1 MTEIPRIVVPDFPL
15 PLGELEP
22 LRAAEQKG
30 SRDFTPLWSGQAA
43 ALSREMPAAMLMQIT
58 VKETLERLHRLRCN

>member
-1 MTEIPRIVVPDFPL
+1 MSTTSLLVGVVHL
-15 PLGELEP
+15 TSGGAEGEGRGQVDP
-22 LRAAEQKG
+22 PG
-30 SRDFTPLWSGQAA
+30 DFTPLWSGQAA